1 MTGGRTL
8 IAVAG
13 AIAAVAC
20 AATPAAAL
28 EPASYVDPMIGTFA
42 PGFIFPG
49 ADVPFGMVQN
59 SPDTEGSPFAY
70 GGYLYTDPLIRGFSL
85 VHLSGPGVPKAG
97 DLPFMPTTG
106 PVTST
111 DPMQY
116 GSPYDH
122 ALEHAEPGYYSVEL
136 TKYAT
141 RVELTAST
149 HAAMQRYT
157 FPPVPQANVI
167 ADPTLGVDGS
177 RAGRLRI
184 TAPNEI
190 SGWTRSRY
198 PVYFVA
204 RFSQP
209 FSSTGSS
216 WVSFDALR
224 NRTVTMRVGI
234 SFVDLTGARRNLQ
247 REAPGFDFDS
257 M

>member
-1 MTGGRTL
+1 MTRGRSL
-8 IAVAG
+8 VALG
-13 AIAAVAC
+13 VAIAAFGC
-20 AATPAAAL
+20 APGASAV
-28 EPASYVDPMIGTFA
+28 EPARYVDPMIGTFA

-49 ADVPFGMVQN
+49 ADMPFGMVQN

-149 HAAMQRYT
+149 HAGMQRYT

-167 ADPTLGVDGS
+167 VDVARGVDGT
-177 RAGRLRI
+177 RPGHLQV
-184 TAPNEI
+184 TAPDEV
-190 SGWTRSRY
+190 SGWTRTRY

-204 RFSQP
+204 RFSRP
-209 FSSTGSS
+209 FASTGAS
-216 WVSFDALR
+216 WVSFD
-224 NRTVTMRVGI
+224 
-234 SFVDLTGARRNLQ
+234 
-247 REAPGFDFDS
+247 
-257 M
+257 